1 MPNPGYQLESSVI
14 VMRQSSMLCPNRA
27 NLMRSGFVKRKG
39 KLEDLNRSFNLAFWQ
54 SQSPQA
60 RFDAAWELVLHAWR
74 VKGNDVR
81 QPRLQRSVEA
91 FQRIRS

>member
-14 VMRQSSMLCPNRA
+14 VMRQSSMPWSNRA

-74 VKGNDVR
+74 VKGNHVR